1 VENVYKKI
9 LVITNDFGPRT
20 GGIETFVMGLLER
33 IVDHKVVVFTSQQGD
48 TSEYDQQWFKKF
60 GVQVI
65 RDRSKIL
72 LPSLRVA
79 KRAKEIAQ
87 MHNIEVVV
95 FGAAA
100 PLALMAPK
108 LRKAGAKKIIAL
120 THGHEVWWA
129 RIFPFNLAMKRIGN
143 SVDHLTY
150 LGEFTRQAISRSLSQ
165 KSIDSM
171 VKIAPGIDTSH
182 FSPQADATQRRT
194 ELGLESKKIIIS
206 VGRLVHRKGQDKLIQ
221 AFPTIVREI
230 PSAHLLIV
238 GEGPYRAHLEKLV
251 EKLSLKANVT
261 FVGRIFYNDLP
272 SYLSASD
279 VFVMPSRSRFFGL
292 EVEGLGIVYLEASAC
307 AIPVVAGV
315 SGGAPD
321 AVQEGITGLCV
332 DGTNIG
338 QIAEAVIHICSDSK
352 RATKMGL
359 AGRNWVIEQWQW
371 EIWSKQFNSLLRR

>member
-1 VENVYKKI
+1 MGSVYKNI

-20 GGIETFVMGLLER
+20 GGIETFVIGLLER
-33 IVDHKVVVFTSQQGD
+33 IVDCKVIVFTSQQGN
-48 TSEYDQQWFKKF
+48 TSEYDQQWLKKF

-65 RDRSKIL
+65 RDRSRIL
-72 LPSLRVA
+72 LPSVRVA

-87 MHNIEVVV
+87 SHNVEVLV

-100 PLALMAPK
+100 PLALMAPR
-108 LRKAGAKKIIAL
+108 LRKAGIKRIIAL

-129 RIFPFNLAMKRIGN
+129 RIFPFNLAMRRIGN

-182 FSPQADATQRRT
+182 FSPQADAIHRRT
-194 ELGLESKKIIIS
+194 ELGLEGKKIIVS
-206 VGRLVHRKGQDKLIQ
+206 VGRLVQRKGQDKLIE

-230 PSAHLLIV
+230 ANAHLLIV
-238 GEGPYRAHLEKLV
+238 GEGPYRTHLEKLV
-251 EKLSLKANVT
+251 ERLSLKENVT

-307 AIPVVAGV
+307 AIPVVAGI

-332 DGTNIG
+332 DGTNAA

-352 RATKMGL
+352 RAAKMGL
-359 AGRNWVIEQWQW
+359 AGRNWVIEQWRW
-371 EIWSKQFNSLLRR
+371 EIWSKEFNTLLLS

>member
-108 LRKAGAKKIIAL
+108 LRKAGVKKIIAL

-171 VKIAPGIDTSH
+171 VKIAPGIDTFH

-230 PSAHLLIV
+230 PNAHLLIV

-371 EIWSKQFNSLLRR
+371 EIWSKQFNSLLMR

>member
-1 VENVYKKI
+1 MENVYKNI

-371 EIWSKQFNSLLRR
+371 EIWSKQFNSLLMR

>member
-1 VENVYKKI
+1 MESVYKNI

-20 GGIETFVMGLLER
+20 GGIETFVIGLLER
-33 IVDHKVVVFTSQQGD
+33 IVDCKVIVFTSQQGN
-48 TSEYDQQWFKKF
+48 TSEYDQQWLKKF

-72 LPSLRVA
+72 LPSVRVA

-87 MHNIEVVV
+87 SHNVEVLV

-100 PLALMAPK
+100 PLALMAPR
-108 LRKAGAKKIIAL
+108 LRKAGIKKIIAL

-182 FSPQADATQRRT
+182 FSPQADAIHRRT
-194 ELGLESKKIIIS
+194 ELGLEGKKIIVS
-206 VGRLVHRKGQDKLIQ
+206 VGRLVHRKGQDKLIE

-230 PSAHLLIV
+230 PNAHLLIV
-238 GEGPYRAHLEKLV
+238 GEGPYRADLEKLV
-251 EKLSLKANVT
+251 ERLSLTENVT
-261 FVGRIFYNDLP
+261 FVGRIFYDDLP

-307 AIPVVAGV
+307 AIPVVAGI

-332 DGTNIG
+332 DGTNAA

-352 RATKMGL
+352 RAAKMGL
-359 AGRNWVIEQWQW
+359 AGRNWVIEQWRW
-371 EIWSKQFNSLLRR
+371 EIWSKEFNTLLLS

>member
-1 VENVYKKI
+1 VENVYKNI

-108 LRKAGAKKIIAL
+108 LRKAGVKKIIAL

-171 VKIAPGIDTSH
+171 VKIAPGIDTFH

-230 PSAHLLIV
+230 PNAHLLIV

-371 EIWSKQFNSLLRR
+371 EIWSKQFNSLLMR

>member
-1 VENVYKKI
+1 VENVYKNI

-108 LRKAGAKKIIAL
+108 LRKAGVKKIIAL

-171 VKIAPGIDTSH
+171 VKIAPGIDTFH

-230 PSAHLLIV
+230 PNAHLLIV

-261 FVGRIFYNDLP
+261 FVGRIFYNNLP

-371 EIWSKQFNSLLRR
+371 EIWSKQFNSLF

>member
-1 VENVYKKI
+1 MENVYKNI

-108 LRKAGAKKIIAL
+108 LRKAGIKKIIAL

-194 ELGLESKKIIIS
+194 ELGLESKKIVIS

-230 PSAHLLIV
+230 PNAHLLIV

-371 EIWSKQFNSLLRR
+371 EIWSKQFNSLLMR

>member
-1 VENVYKKI
+1 VENVYKNI

-65 RDRSKIL
+65 RDRRKIL

-108 LRKAGAKKIIAL
+108 LRKAGVKKIIAL

-171 VKIAPGIDTSH
+171 VKIAPGIDTFH

-230 PSAHLLIV
+230 PNAHLLIV

-371 EIWSKQFNSLLRR
+371 EIWSKQFNSLLMR

>member
-1 VENVYKKI
+1 
-9 LVITNDFGPRT
+9 
-20 GGIETFVMGLLER
+20 
-33 IVDHKVVVFTSQQGD
+33 
-48 TSEYDQQWFKKF
+48 
-60 GVQVI
+60 
-65 RDRSKIL
+65 
-72 LPSLRVA
+72 
-79 KRAKEIAQ
+79 
-87 MHNIEVVV
+87 
-95 FGAAA
+95 
-100 PLALMAPK
+100 MAPK
-108 LRKAGAKKIIAL
+108 LRKAGVKKIIAL

-171 VKIAPGIDTSH
+171 VKIAPGIDTFH

-230 PSAHLLIV
+230 PNAHLLIV

-371 EIWSKQFNSLLRR
+371 EIWSKQFYSLLMR

>member
-1 VENVYKKI
+1 MENVYKKI

-108 LRKAGAKKIIAL
+108 LRKAGVKKIIAL

-171 VKIAPGIDTSH
+171 VKIAPGIDTFH

-230 PSAHLLIV
+230 PNAHLLIV

-371 EIWSKQFNSLLRR
+371 EIWSKQFNSLLMR

>member
-1 VENVYKKI
+1 MENVYKKI

-60 GVQVI
+60 DVQVI

-108 LRKAGAKKIIAL
+108 LRKAGIKKIIAL

-371 EIWSKQFNSLLRR
+371 EIWSKQFNSLLMR

>member
-1 VENVYKKI
+1 MENVYKKI
-9 LVITNDFGPRT
+9 LLITNDFGPRT
-20 GGIETFVMGLLER
+20 GGIETFVIGLLER
-33 IVDHKVVVFTSQQGD
+33 IVDCKVFVFTSSQGD
-48 TSEYDQQWFKKF
+48 TSGYDQEWLKKF

-72 LPSLRVA
+72 LPSWRVA

-87 MHNIEVVV
+87 AQNIDVIV

-100 PLALMAPK
+100 PLALMAPQ
-108 LRKAGAKKIIAL
+108 LRRAGVKKIIAL

-129 RIFPFNLAMKRIGN
+129 KIFPFNMAMKRIGN

-165 KSIDSM
+165 NSIDAM

-182 FSPQADATQRRT
+182 FTPQADATRRRS
-194 ELGLESKKIIIS
+194 ELGLDGKKIIIS

-221 AFPTIVREI
+221 ALPIILRDI
-230 PSAHLLIV
+230 PNAHLLLV
-238 GEGPYRAHLEKLV
+238 GEGPYRAHLEKSV
-251 EKLSLKANVT
+251 EKLSLKESVT
-261 FVGRIFYNDLP
+261 FVGRIFYDDLP

-279 VFVMPSRSRFFGL
+279 VFAMPSRSRFFGL

-307 AIPVVAGV
+307 AIPVVAGL

-332 DGTNIG
+332 DGTNINH
-338 QIAEAVIHICSDSK
+338 IAEAVIHICSDSK
-352 RATKMGL
+352 RATKMGM
-359 AGRNWVIEQWQW
+359 AGRNWVIEQWRW
-371 EIWSKQFNSLLRR
+371 EIWSKEFNSLLLR

>member
-1 VENVYKKI
+1 MENVYKNI

-33 IVDHKVVVFTSQQGD
+33 IIDHKVVVFTSQQGD

-171 VKIAPGIDTSH
+171 VKIAPGIDTFH

-371 EIWSKQFNSLLRR
+371 EIWSKQFNSLLMR

>member
-1 VENVYKKI
+1 MENVYKNI

-33 IVDHKVVVFTSQQGD
+33 IVDHKVFVFTSEQGD
-48 TSEYDQQWFKKF
+48 TSEYDQQWLKKF

-87 MHNIEVVV
+87 SHNIEVLV

-108 LRKAGAKKIIAL
+108 LRKAGVKKIIAL

-129 RIFPFNLAMKRIGN
+129 RIFPFNLAIKRIGN

-182 FSPQADATQRRT
+182 FSPKADATQRRT
-194 ELGLESKKIIIS
+194 ELGLEDKKIIIS
-206 VGRLVHRKGQDKLIQ
+206 VGRLVHRKGQDKLIE

-230 PSAHLLIV
+230 PNAHLLIV

-251 EKLSLKANVT
+251 EKLSLKENVT

-332 DGTNIG
+332 DGTNVG

-371 EIWSKQFNSLLRR
+371 EIWSKQFNSLLMR

>member
-1 VENVYKKI
+1 VENVYKNI

-72 LPSLRVA
+72 VPSLRVA

-108 LRKAGAKKIIAL
+108 LRKAGVKKIIAL

-171 VKIAPGIDTSH
+171 VKIAPGIDTFH

-230 PSAHLLIV
+230 PNAHLLIV

-371 EIWSKQFNSLLRR
+371 EIWSKQFNSLLMR

>member
-1 VENVYKKI
+1 VENVYKNI

-33 IVDHKVVVFTSQQGD
+33 IVDHKVVVFTSEQGD
-48 TSEYDQQWFKKF
+48 TSEYDQQWLKKF
-60 GVQVI
+60 DVQVI
-65 RDRSKIL
+65 RDRSRIL

-79 KRAKEIAQ
+79 TRAKEIAQ
-87 MHNIEVVV
+87 IHNIEVVV

-108 LRKAGAKKIIAL
+108 LRKAGVKKIIAL

-150 LGEFTRQAISRSLSQ
+150 LGGFTRQAISRSLSQ

-206 VGRLVHRKGQDKLIQ
+206 VGRLVHRKGQDKLIE

-230 PSAHLLIV
+230 PNAHLLIV

-261 FVGRIFYNDLP
+261 FVGRIFYDDLP

-332 DGTNIG
+332 DGTNVG

-371 EIWSKQFNSLLRR
+371 EIWSKQFNSLLMR

>member
-1 VENVYKKI
+1 MENVYKNI

-108 LRKAGAKKIIAL
+108 LRKAGVKKIIAL

-171 VKIAPGIDTSH
+171 VKIAPGIDTFH

-371 EIWSKQFNSLLRR
+371 EIWSKQFNSLLMR

>member
-1 VENVYKKI
+1 MENVYKNI

-72 LPSLRVA
+72 LPSLRVD

-108 LRKAGAKKIIAL
+108 LRKAGVKKIIAL

-171 VKIAPGIDTSH
+171 VKIAPGIDTFH

-230 PSAHLLIV
+230 PNAHLLIV

-371 EIWSKQFNSLLRR
+371 EIWSKQFNSLLMR

>member
-1 VENVYKKI
+1 MENVYKNI

-65 RDRSKIL
+65 RDRRKIL

-108 LRKAGAKKIIAL
+108 LRKAGVKKIIAL

-171 VKIAPGIDTSH
+171 VKIAPGIDTFH

-230 PSAHLLIV
+230 PNAHLLIV

-371 EIWSKQFNSLLRR
+371 EIWSKQFNSLLMR

>member
-1 VENVYKKI
+1 MESVYKNI

-20 GGIETFVMGLLER
+20 GGIETFVIGLLER
-33 IVDHKVVVFTSQQGD
+33 IVDCNVIVFTSQQGD
-48 TSEYDQQWFKKF
+48 TSEYDQQWLKKF

-65 RDRSKIL
+65 RDRSRIL
-72 LPSLRVA
+72 LPSVRVA
-79 KRAKEIAQ
+79 KRAKRIAQ
-87 MHNIEVVV
+87 SHNVEVLV

-100 PLALMAPK
+100 PLALMAPR
-108 LRKAGAKKIIAL
+108 LRKAGIKKIIAL

-129 RIFPFNLAMKRIGN
+129 RIFPFNLAMRRIGN

-165 KSIDSM
+165 NSIDSM

-182 FSPQADATQRRT
+182 FSPQSDAIHRRT
-194 ELGLESKKIIIS
+194 ELGLEGKKIIVS
-206 VGRLVHRKGQDKLIQ
+206 VGRLVHRKGQDKLIE

-230 PSAHLLIV
+230 PNAHLLIV
-238 GEGPYRAHLEKLV
+238 GEGPYRTHLEKLV
-251 EKLSLKANVT
+251 ERLSLKENVT
-261 FVGRIFYNDLP
+261 FVGRIFYDDLP

-307 AIPVVAGV
+307 AIPVVAGI

-332 DGTNIG
+332 DGTNAA

-352 RATKMGL
+352 RAAKMGL
-359 AGRNWVIEQWQW
+359 AGRNWIIEQWRW
-371 EIWSKQFNSLLRR
+371 EIWSKEFNTLLLS

>member
-1 VENVYKKI
+1 VENVYKNI

-108 LRKAGAKKIIAL
+108 LRKAGIKKIIAL

-230 PSAHLLIV
+230 PNAHLLIV

-371 EIWSKQFNSLLRR
+371 EIWSKQFNSLLMR

>member
-1 VENVYKKI
+1 MENVYKNI

-108 LRKAGAKKIIAL
+108 LRKAGIKKIIAL

-171 VKIAPGIDTSH
+171 VKIAPGIDTFH

-230 PSAHLLIV
+230 PNAHLLIV

-371 EIWSKQFNSLLRR
+371 EIWSKQFNSLLMR

>member
-1 VENVYKKI
+1 MESVYKNI

-20 GGIETFVMGLLER
+20 GGIETFVIGLLER
-33 IVDHKVVVFTSQQGD
+33 IVDCKVIVFTSQQGN
-48 TSEYDQQWFKKF
+48 TSEYDQQWLKKF

-72 LPSLRVA
+72 LPSVRVA

-87 MHNIEVVV
+87 SHNVEVLV

-100 PLALMAPK
+100 PLALMAPR
-108 LRKAGAKKIIAL
+108 LRKAGIKKIIAL

-182 FSPQADATQRRT
+182 FSPQADAIHRRT
-194 ELGLESKKIIIS
+194 ELGLEGKKIIVS
-206 VGRLVHRKGQDKLIQ
+206 VGRLVHRKGQDKLIE
-221 AFPTIVREI
+221 AFPTIAREI
-230 PSAHLLIV
+230 PNAHLLIV
-238 GEGPYRAHLEKLV
+238 GEGPYRADLEKLV
-251 EKLSLKANVT
+251 ERLSLTENVT
-261 FVGRIFYNDLP
+261 FVGRIFYDDLP

-307 AIPVVAGV
+307 AIPVVAGI

-332 DGTNIG
+332 DGTNAA

-352 RATKMGL
+352 LAAKMGL
-359 AGRNWVIEQWQW
+359 AGRNWVIEQWRW
-371 EIWSKQFNSLLRR
+371 EIWSKEFNTLLLS

>member
-1 VENVYKKI
+1 VENVYKNI

-33 IVDHKVVVFTSQQGD
+33 IVNHKVVVFTSEQGD
-48 TSEYDQQWFKKF
+48 TSEYDQQWLKKF

-87 MHNIEVVV
+87 MHNIEILV

-108 LRKAGAKKIIAL
+108 LRKAGIKKIIAL

-194 ELGLESKKIIIS
+194 ELGLADKKIIIS
-206 VGRLVHRKGQDKLIQ
+206 VGRLVHRKGQDKLIE

-230 PSAHLLIV
+230 PNAHLLIV
-238 GEGPYRAHLEKLV
+238 GEGPYRGYLEKSV
-251 EKLSLKANVT
+251 EKLSLKENVT

-307 AIPVVAGV
+307 AIPVVAGI

-321 AVQEGITGLCV
+321 AVQEGITGLCI
-332 DGTNIG
+332 DGTNVA
-338 QIAEAVIHICSDSK
+338 QIAEAVVHICSDSK

-371 EIWSKQFNSLLRR
+371 EIWSKQFNSLLMR

>member
-1 VENVYKKI
+1 MENVYKKI

-108 LRKAGAKKIIAL
+108 LRKAGIKKIIAL

-332 DGTNIG
+332 DGTNIR

-371 EIWSKQFNSLLRR
+371 EIWSKQFNSLLMR

>member
-1 VENVYKKI
+1 
-9 LVITNDFGPRT
+9 
-20 GGIETFVMGLLER
+20 
-33 IVDHKVVVFTSQQGD
+33 
-48 TSEYDQQWFKKF
+48 
-60 GVQVI
+60 
-65 RDRSKIL
+65 
-72 LPSLRVA
+72 
-79 KRAKEIAQ
+79 
-87 MHNIEVVV
+87 
-95 FGAAA
+95 
-100 PLALMAPK
+100 
-108 LRKAGAKKIIAL
+108 
-120 THGHEVWWA
+120 
-129 RIFPFNLAMKRIGN
+129 
-143 SVDHLTY
+143 
-150 LGEFTRQAISRSLSQ
+150 
-165 KSIDSM
+165 
-171 VKIAPGIDTSH
+171 
-182 FSPQADATQRRT
+182 
-194 ELGLESKKIIIS
+194 LGLESKKIIIS

-230 PSAHLLIV
+230 PNAHLLIV

-321 AVQEGITGLCV
+321 AVQVGITGLCV

-371 EIWSKQFNSLLRR
+371 EIWSKQFNSLLMR

>member
-1 VENVYKKI
+1 MENVYKKI

-87 MHNIEVVV
+87 MHNIDVVV

-108 LRKAGAKKIIAL
+108 LRKAGIKKIIAL

-171 VKIAPGIDTSH
+171 VKIAPGIDTFH

-230 PSAHLLIV
+230 PNAHLLIV

-371 EIWSKQFNSLLRR
+371 EIWSKQFNSLLMR

>member
-1 VENVYKKI
+1 VENVYKNI

-108 LRKAGAKKIIAL
+108 LRKAGVKKIIAL

-129 RIFPFNLAMKRIGN
+129 RIFPFNLAMKRIGK

-171 VKIAPGIDTSH
+171 VKIAPGIDTTH
-182 FSPQADATQRRT
+182 FSPQSDATQRRT

-230 PSAHLLIV
+230 PNAHLLIV

-332 DGTNIG
+332 DGTNVG
-338 QIAEAVIHICSDSK
+338 HIAEAVIHICSDSK

-371 EIWSKQFNSLLRR
+371 EIWSKQFNSLLMR

>member
-1 VENVYKKI
+1 VENVYKNI

-48 TSEYDQQWFKKF
+48 TSEYDQQWLKKF

-65 RDRSKIL
+65 RDRSRIL
-72 LPSLRVA
+72 LPSVRVA

-87 MHNIEVVV
+87 SHNVEVLV

-108 LRKAGAKKIIAL
+108 LRKAGVKKIIAL

-171 VKIAPGIDTSH
+171 VKIAPGIDTFH

-230 PSAHLLIV
+230 PNAHLLIV

-371 EIWSKQFNSLLRR
+371 EIWSKQFNSLF

>member
-1 VENVYKKI
+1 VENVYKNI

-108 LRKAGAKKIIAL
+108 LRKAGVKKIIAL

-171 VKIAPGIDTSH
+171 VKIAPGIDTFH

-371 EIWSKQFNSLLRR
+371 EIWSKQFNSLLMR

>member
-1 VENVYKKI
+1 MENVYKNI

-33 IVDHKVVVFTSQQGD
+33 IVDHKVVVFTSQQGN
-48 TSEYDQQWFKKF
+48 TSEYDQQWLKKF

-87 MHNIEVVV
+87 MHNIEVLV

-108 LRKAGAKKIIAL
+108 LRKAGVKKIIAL

-150 LGEFTRQAISRSLSQ
+150 LGKFTRQAISRSLSQ

-206 VGRLVHRKGQDKLIQ
+206 VGRLVHRKGQDKLIK

-230 PSAHLLIV
+230 PNAHLLIV
-238 GEGPYRAHLEKLV
+238 GEGPYRAHLEKSV
-251 EKLSLKANVT
+251 EKLSLKDNVT

-307 AIPVVAGV
+307 AIPVVAGI

-321 AVQEGITGLCV
+321 AVQEGITGLCI
-332 DGTNIG
+332 DGTNVA
-338 QIAEAVIHICSDSK
+338 QIAEAVVHICSDSK

-371 EIWSKQFNSLLRR
+371 EIWSKQFNSLLMR

>member
-1 VENVYKKI
+1 MENVYKNI

-108 LRKAGAKKIIAL
+108 LRKAGVKKIIAL

-171 VKIAPGIDTSH
+171 VKIAPGIDTFH

-230 PSAHLLIV
+230 PNAHLLIV

-371 EIWSKQFNSLLRR
+371 EIWSKQFNSLLMR

>member
-1 VENVYKKI
+1 VENVYKNI

-108 LRKAGAKKIIAL
+108 LRKAGVKKIIAL

-171 VKIAPGIDTSH
+171 VKIAPGIDTFH

-230 PSAHLLIV
+230 PNAHLLIV

-371 EIWSKQFNSLLRR
+371 EIWSKQFNSLF

>member
-1 VENVYKKI
+1 
-9 LVITNDFGPRT
+9 
-20 GGIETFVMGLLER
+20 M
-33 IVDHKVVVFTSQQGD
+33 
-48 TSEYDQQWFKKF
+48 
-60 GVQVI
+60 QVI

-87 MHNIEVVV
+87 SHNIEVLV

-108 LRKAGAKKIIAL
+108 LRKAGVKKIIAL

-129 RIFPFNLAMKRIGN
+129 RIFPFNLAIKRIGN

-182 FSPQADATQRRT
+182 FSPKADATQRRT
-194 ELGLESKKIIIS
+194 ELGLEDKKIIIS
-206 VGRLVHRKGQDKLIQ
+206 VGRLVHRKGQDKLIE

-230 PSAHLLIV
+230 PNAHLLIV
-238 GEGPYRAHLEKLV
+238 GEGPYRAHLEKSV
-251 EKLSLKANVT
+251 EKLSLKENVT

-307 AIPVVAGV
+307 AIPVVAGI

-332 DGTNIG
+332 DGTNVA

-371 EIWSKQFNSLLRR
+371 EIWSKQFNSLLMR

>member
-1 VENVYKKI
+1 MENVYKNI

-33 IVDHKVVVFTSQQGD
+33 IVDHKVFVFTSEQDD
-48 TSEYDQQWFKKF
+48 TSEYDQQWLKKF

-65 RDRSKIL
+65 RDRSRIL

-100 PLALMAPK
+100 PLALMATK
-108 LRKAGAKKIIAL
+108 LRKAGVKKIIAL

-182 FSPQADATQRRT
+182 FSPKADVTQRRT
-194 ELGLESKKIIIS
+194 ELGLEDKKIIIS
-206 VGRLVHRKGQDKLIQ
+206 VGRLVHRKGQDKLIE

-230 PSAHLLIV
+230 PNAHLLIV
-238 GEGPYRAHLEKLV
+238 GEGPYRAHLEKSV
-251 EKLSLKANVT
+251 EKLSLKENVT

-307 AIPVVAGV
+307 AIPVVAGI

-332 DGTNIG
+332 DGTNVA

-371 EIWSKQFNSLLRR
+371 EIWSKQFNSLLMR